1 MLTRTRS
8 LLLSPRTLIRLIGA
22 ALLFLVN
29 LQLLDVLSTIRFVR
43 IYGIG
48 REGNPLAQMFF
59 LHYNIA
65 GLWLHKLLF
74 LPFAIAPAIIL
85 LQLSRKYAEDKK
97 HFTLI
102 SSFLTFS
109 LAIYIYLDIQFLVI
123 VISNFLGI

>member
-1 MLTRTRS
+1 MLSRTRG
-8 LLLSPRTLIRLIGA
+8 LLLSPRTLTRLIWT

-29 LQLLDVLSTIRFVR
+29 LQILDVLSTIRVVH

-48 REGNPLAQMFF
+48 REENPLAQALF
-59 LHYNIA
+59 LHYNIT

-85 LQLSRKYAEDKK
+85 FQLSQKYMRDEK

-102 SSFLTFS
+102 SSFLTFV
-109 LAIYIYLDIQFLVI
+109 LAMYIYLDIQFLII
-123 VISNFLGI
+123 VISNFLGL